1 MKKAL
6 LVVLFAFVLRP
17 VYAQNQ
23 PTTGWTVSNGGATVS
38 TDTANGINS
47 VGIGISV
54 PSYTFHVYSSAN
66 TSVVADVQNPSNTAS
81 AAAVFRTNADT
92 AQLSIFSHASARTI
106 ARFGVTLGGWNE
118 INAGL
123 GSGLIVGTNNAT
135 PLILGTSNYNRLQI
149 DADGTVKIADA
160 TGAFQT
166 PQSGDRLNVNGT
178 IRGTNVVATYQDVAE
193 WVPATETMNAGTV
206 VVLNPER
213 TNEVMPSEGAYD
225 TRVAGVVSAQPGVIL
240 GVEGPSKAK
249 VATTGRVKVRVD
261 ASRHA
266 VRVGDLLVTGDRPGM
281 AMVSEPVVV
290 GGVKMHRPGTL
301 IGKALEPL
309 SEGEG
314 EILVLLSLQ

>member
-23 PTTGWTVSNGGATVS
+23 PPPPWIVTNSGATVS
-38 TDTANGINS
+38 TDTTNGINS

-66 TSVVADVQNPSNTAS
+66 TS
-81 AAAVFRTNADT
+81 
-92 AQLSIFSHASARTI
+92 
-106 ARFGVTLGGWNE
+106 
-118 INAGL
+118 
-123 GSGLIVGTNNAT
+123 
-135 PLILGTSNYNRLQI
+135 NYNRLQI
-149 DADGTVKIADA
+149 DADGTAKVADA

-166 PQSGDRLNVNGT
+166 PQSGDRLNINGT

-193 WVPATETMNAGTV
+193 WVPATEKMDAGTV
-206 VVLNPER
+206 VVVNPER
-213 TNEVMPSEGAYD
+213 NNEVMPSEGAYD

-266 VRVGDLLVTGDRPGM
+266 ERVGDLLVTGDRPGVD
-281 AMVSEPVVV
+281 MVSEPVIV
-290 GGVKMHRPGTL
+290 G
-301 IGKALEPL
+301 A
-309 SEGEG
+309 
-314 EILVLLSLQ
+314 